1 LTNASVYLYDTIEE
15 YMIFYPK
22 GQDIVKEN
30 HLSALWINEKS
41 IVLVSDN
48 RVKTAGY
55 RPDFS
60 KSLVYFDL
68 GEDEFKKYED
78 QFEPIVSVEAD
89 PKTNS
94 IIFSGQKIEQ
104 SLAVARKVQKG
115 YGKGKSRINVAGYIL
130 YDDLTTRLNVILKP
144 ITH

>member
-22 GQDIVKEN
+22 GQDELKET
-30 HLSALWINEKS
+30 HLSSLWINDKS

-48 RVKTAGY
+48 RAKTAGY
-55 RPDFS
+55 KPDFT
-60 KSLVYFDL
+60 KSLVYFDQ
-68 GEDEFKKYED
+68 GEEAFEKYED

-94 IIFSGQKIEQ
+94 IVFSGQKIEQ
-104 SLAVARKVQKG
+104 SLAVARKVQRG
-115 YGKGKSRINVAGYIL
+115 YGRSKSRINVSGYIL

-144 ITH
+144 VTH

>member
-1 LTNASVYLYDTIEE
+1 LI
-15 YMIFYPK
+15 
-22 GQDIVKEN
+22 
-30 HLSALWINEKS
+30 
-41 IVLVSDN
+41 
-48 RVKTAGY
+48 
-55 RPDFS
+55 
-60 KSLVYFDL
+60 YFDL

-89 PKTNS
+89 PKTNC

-115 YGKGKSRINVAGYIL
+115 YKGKSRINVAGYIL